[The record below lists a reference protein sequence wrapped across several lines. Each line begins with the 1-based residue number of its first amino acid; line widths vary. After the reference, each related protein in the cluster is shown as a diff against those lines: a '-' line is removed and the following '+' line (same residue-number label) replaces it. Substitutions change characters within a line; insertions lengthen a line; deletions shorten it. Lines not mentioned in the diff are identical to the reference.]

1 VSVVVYDAIVL
12 GAGGMGGAALYH
24 LARRG
29 ARVLGLEQFT
39 IPHDRG
45 SSHGLSR
52 IIRLAYW
59 EHPDYVPLVRRAYD
73 LWRNLE
79 RTTGQSL
86 LTVTGSIDGGRPDS
100 RPIEGALAA
109 CRAHGLEH
117 EPLDAGALA
126 RRFPAYRLPPDHVAV
141 FQPDGGFLHAERCV
155 VAHVEA
161 ARALN
166 ATVHT
171 GEQVTGWTAADGS
184 VRVTTARA
192 AYEAER
198 LVIAAGAWLPRLL
211 PSIAPSIAVERQVVL
226 WTHPLRPESFAPD
239 RFPVFYIDTPHGAF
253 YGFPVDPARGFKIGK
268 YHHRRQVTDP
278 DDVDRTCS
286 REDEA
291 ALRDGIAHYFPDANG
306 PTAAASVCLFTNT
319 PDEHFVI
326 DRVPDRPEVVVAG
339 GFSGHGF
346 KFCSVVGEMAADL
359 ALDSTS
365 RRLDLFALDRPNL
378 TIETVRPTRRPP

>member
-1 VSVVVYDAIVL
+1 MTYDAIVL
-12 GAGGMGGAALYH
+12 GAGGMGGAVLYH

-29 ARVLGLEQFT
+29 ARVLGVEQFS

-45 SSHGLSR
+45 SSHGISR

-73 LWRNLE
+73 LWRELE
-79 RTTGQSL
+79 RTTGESL
-86 LTVTGSIDGGRPDS
+86 LTVTGSIDGGRPGS
-100 RPIEGALAA
+100 RSIDGALAA
-109 CRAHGLEH
+109 CRAHRLEH
-117 EPLDAGALA
+117 ERLDAAALA
-126 RRFPAYRLPPDHVAV
+126 RRFPGYRLPPDHVAV

-161 ARALN
+161 ARALG

-171 GEQVTGWTAADGS
+171 GEPVTGWTAAGGS

-192 AYEAER
+192 VYEAGR
-198 LVIAAGAWLPRLL
+198 LVITAGAWLPQLL
-211 PSIAPSIAVERQVVL
+211 PSIARSITVERQVVL
-226 WTHPLRPESFAPD
+226 WTHPLRPESFSPD

-253 YGFPVDPARGFKIGK
+253 YGFPIDPARGFKIGK

-278 DDVDRTCS
+278 DAVDRTCS
-286 REDEA
+286 EEDEA
-291 ALRDGIAHYFPDANG
+291 ALREGIVHYFPDANG
-306 PTAAASVCLFTNT
+306 LTAATSVCLFTNT

-326 DRVPDRPEVVVAG
+326 DRVPDRPDVVVAG

-346 KFCSVVGEMAADL
+346 KFCSVVGEMAAEL
-359 ALDSTS
+359 TLERSS
-365 RRLDLFALDRPNL
+365 RPMDLFAIDRRSLAP
-378 TIETVRPTRRPP
+378 

>member
-1 VSVVVYDAIVL
+1 VGYDVIVL

-29 ARVLGLEQFT
+29 ARVLGVEQFT
-39 IPHDRG
+39 IPHDHG
-45 SSHGLSR
+45 SSHGISR

-73 LWRNLE
+73 LWRDLE
-79 RTTGQSL
+79 RTTGESL
-86 LTVTGSIDGGRPDS
+86 LTVTGSVDGGRPGS
-100 RPIEGALAA
+100 RPIDGALAA
-109 CRAHGLEH
+109 CRANGLEH
-117 EPLDAGALA
+117 ELLDAAALA
-126 RRFPAYRLPPDHVAV
+126 RRFPGYRLPLDHVAV
-141 FQPDGGFLHAERCV
+141 FQPDGGFLDAERCV

-161 ARALN
+161 ARALG

-171 GEQVTGWTAADGS
+171 DEQATGWTAAGGR
-184 VRVTTARA
+184 VRVVTTRGV
-192 AYEAER
+192 YEAGA

-211 PSIAPSIAVERQVVL
+211 PAVARSITVERQVVM
-226 WTHPLRPESFAPD
+226 WTRPLRPELFTAD

-253 YGFPVDPARGFKIGK
+253 YGFPDDPSRGFKIGK
-268 YHHRRQVTDP
+268 YHHRRELTDP
-278 DDVDRTCS
+278 DEVDRTCS
-286 REDEA
+286 PEDEA
-291 ALRDGIAHYFPDANG
+291 TLREGIVHYFPDANG
-306 PTAAASVCLFTNT
+306 PAAATSVCLFTNT

-359 ALDSTS
+359 VLDSSS
-365 RRLDLFALDRPNL
+365 RRLDLFAIDRC
-378 TIETVRPTRRPP
+378 VHR

>member
-1 VSVVVYDAIVL
+1 MTYDAIVL

-39 IPHDRG
+39 VPHDRG

-59 EHPDYVPLVRRAYD
+59 EHPDYVLLVRRAYD
-73 LWRNLE
+73 LWRDLE

-109 CRAHGLEH
+109 CRAHRLEH
-117 EPLDAGALA
+117 ERLDAAALT
-126 RRFPAYRLPPDHVAV
+126 RRFPGYRLPSDHVAV
-141 FQPDGGFLHAERCV
+141 FQPQGGFLHAERCV

-161 ARALN
+161 ARTLG
-166 ATVHT
+166 ATVRT
-171 GEQVTGWTAADGS
+171 AERVTGWTADGGS
-184 VRVTTARA
+184 VRVTTAHRV
-192 AYEAER
+192 YEAGR

-211 PSIAPSIAVERQVVL
+211 PTVARTITVERQVVM
-226 WTHPLRPESFAPD
+226 WTHPLRPELFTAD

-253 YGFPVDPARGFKIGK
+253 YGFPDDPSRGFKIGK
-268 YHHRRQVTDP
+268 YHHRRQVVDP
-278 DDVDRTCS
+278 DTVDRSCS
-286 REDEA
+286 PEDEA
-291 ALRDGIAHYFPDANG
+291 TLRDGIVHYFPDANG
-306 PTAAASVCLFTNT
+306 PTAATSICLFTNT

-326 DRVPDRPEVVVAG
+326 DRLPDHPEVVVAG

-346 KFCSVVGEMAADL
+346 KFCSVVGEMVADL
-359 ALDSTS
+359 VLDRSS
-365 RRLDLFALDRPNL
+365 SRLDLFAIDRVAPADS
-378 TIETVRPTRRPP
+378 TW